1 MASKDDKSDL
11 SKTTDN
17 DETINTASDPFNPAN
32 LRLSQNFSNSVGVKK
47 AFISIPVRK
56 PNRQEFVRV
65 HADEDYRLETAI
77 LELKEERE
85 NYLVDPALWPELP
98 GELTPKVLFTTMN
111 AQGVLTLWLVR
122 MPGEDGRTN
131 NWNSSALAA
140 TKMAESKWIRL
151 ASNMSLG
158 AYDVYEATGNIP
170 DPKWPDLSYSEILK
184 VAFKD
189 RYITDHDHPVLR
201 RLRGE

>member
-1 MASKDDKSDL
+1 MASKDDKKDP
-11 SKTTDN
+11 SKTAHN
-17 DETINTASDPFNPAN
+17 DEKINAASDPFNPAN
-32 LRLSQNFSNSVGVKK
+32 LRLSQNFANSVGVKK
-47 AFISIPVRK
+47 AFINVPVRK

-77 LELKEERE
+77 LELKEEHE
-85 NYLVDPALWPELP
+85 NYLVDPALWAELP

-111 AQGVLTLWLVR
+111 AQGVLTLWPVR
-122 MPGEDGRTN
+122 MPGEDGRPN
-131 NWNSSALAA
+131 NWNSSALEAA
-140 TKMAESKWIRL
+140 KMAESKWIRL

-170 DPKWPDLSYSEILK
+170 DPEWPDLSYSEILK

-189 RYITDHDHPVLR
+189 RYITDPDHPALR